1 MATSEAD
8 APWGLR
14 WPGMLSPSKHWL
26 NVDQMRKSLSLS
38 TASVCMCVH
47 MCVFNGAV
55 SIKAASSVPVRTCA
69 EPEDHGHSKQATL
82 PVSSQEALSLCKCL
96 PTGCLSFLPTHQT
109 RSVLK
114 VYLNTHK
121 NLQHFFIFT
130 IRYIKNYGRPST
142 GWVLLMV
149 SPLLPY
155 CQFTAMGICWG
166 NVKLA
171 AIAGEQGEMEERE
184 RPLRRSRWQVSQARE
199 LTYKACPGQ
208 ATNEEISAPISRIL
222 EVHT

>member
-8 APWGLR
+8 APLGLR

-47 MCVFNGAV
+47 MCVFNGAL

-130 IRYIKNYGRPST
+130 IRYIKNNGRPST
-142 GWVLLMV
+142 G
-149 SPLLPY
+149 
-155 CQFTAMGICWG
+155 
-166 NVKLA
+166 
-171 AIAGEQGEMEERE
+171 
-184 RPLRRSRWQVSQARE
+184 
-199 LTYKACPGQ
+199 
-208 ATNEEISAPISRIL
+208 
-222 EVHT
+222 